1 MNGTETLRA
10 AAETIASHPS
20 IAGATGVTLSGAGIV
35 AILAQASTVLGVISL
50 VTGIVVG
57 WFVIRVHNLKYKLMM
72 REWNQGV
79 KTNEVAE

>member
-20 IAGATGVTLSGAGIV
+20 IAGATSVTLSGAGIT
-35 AILAQASTVLGVISL
+35 AILTQASSVLGAVSL
-50 VTGIVVG
+50 ITGIVVG

-72 REWNQGV
+72 REWDQGV
-79 KTNEVAE
+79 KSKEAE